1 MMHDDSLKTSI
12 ENFDN
17 AIYLNKT
24 SQINTAG
31 QSLDI
36 KTNVDNSVILLKQ
49 QKKDKFKSF
58 LKRNK
63 NFSFIPKFYIH
74 EYKRFM
80 ALFILWL
87 IINVIVVSLSS
98 WASIVIINSAHIS
111 NWVML
116 TLLPCIILTLS
127 FLVIYT
133 NNFIDFRNEAKNVDF
148 QKEKV
153 ITINIKK
160 LYMRLKTAYI
170 NINWFCALSYIL
182 SCFVIL
188 IVYLVAWSMTFRWD
202 SGPKWGILND
212 GRFQY
217 NPIFLII
224 VISAVTWIF
233 LTFIF
238 HVSSLVSCY
247 VRSNKIDHFYSI
259 QIIPSD
265 EINML
270 KKKKN
275 HRDAIIFMAFIAIIV
290 LIGLYIYRT
299 IKTKK
304 TNNISVY
311 TK

>member
-98 WASIVIINSAHIS
+98 
-111 NWVML
+111 
-116 TLLPCIILTLS
+116 
-127 FLVIYT
+127 
-133 NNFIDFRNEAKNVDF
+133 
-148 QKEKV
+148 
-153 ITINIKK
+153 
-160 LYMRLKTAYI
+160 
-170 NINWFCALSYIL
+170 
-182 SCFVIL
+182 
-188 IVYLVAWSMTFRWD
+188 
-202 SGPKWGILND
+202 
-212 GRFQY
+212 
-217 NPIFLII
+217 
-224 VISAVTWIF
+224 
-233 LTFIF
+233 
-238 HVSSLVSCY
+238 
-247 VRSNKIDHFYSI
+247 
-259 QIIPSD
+259 
-265 EINML
+265 
-270 KKKKN
+270 
-275 HRDAIIFMAFIAIIV
+275 
-290 LIGLYIYRT
+290 
-299 IKTKK
+299 
-304 TNNISVY
+304 
-311 TK
+311 